1 MTSLLH
7 RQRIDAVLAEVR
19 DIGAETV
26 LDLGC
31 GDGDFIAALTG
42 EPRVREIVGVDSDAG
57 AIASASRRFEA
68 MPTGQGPRIIL
79 HARSLAERAE
89 QLAGYDAAVLL
100 EVIEHVDPSRLFT
113 VEHAVFGVMR
123 PRHVIVTT
131 PNSEYNTLLG
141 VPATRFRHPDHR
153 FEWDRERFAKWAG
166 GVSRRNG
173 YAARL
178 RDVPGG
184 HPTLGGPT
192 QMAVFERVA
201 GTGDGPVAASG
212 E

>member
-7 RQRIDAVLAEVR
+7 RQRIDAVLAEIR
-19 DIGAETV
+19 AIGAGTV

-42 EPRVREIVGVDSDAG
+42 ERGLRRIVGVDSDAG
-57 AIASASRRFEA
+57 AIAAARLRFAA
-68 MPTGQGPRIIL
+68 MTPSQGPEIVL
-79 HARSLAERAE
+79 HARSLAERAD
-89 QLAGYDAAVLL
+89 QLIGYDVAVLL
-100 EVIEHVDPSRLFT
+100 EVIEHVDPSQLFT

-123 PRHVIVTT
+123 PDHVIVTT

-141 VPATRFRHPDHR
+141 VPGTRFRHPDHR
-153 FEWDRERFAKWAG
+153 FEWDRARFAKWAG
-166 GVSRRNG
+166 GVARRNG
-173 YAARL
+173 YQARL

-192 QMAVFERVA
+192 QMAVFKRA
-201 GTGDGPVAASG
+201 G
-212 E
+212 